1 MKIGTE
7 TVYMDT
13 DSIKKLDVSHEIKM
27 TTKEEALKYLL
38 KDKYSLASEKHDLNV
53 KFGMEQERLNHL
65 VTWIEEHRQKEYHPR
80 IAKIV
85 KTDGTMAGYVVTMN
99 EEEMLALAD
108 SLLDYADLLNDR
120 AGEEP
125 DFHISIIGEI

>member
-7 TVYMDT
+7 SVYMDT
-13 DSIKKLDVSHEIKM
+13 DSTKL
-27 TTKEEALKYLL
+27 ALN
-38 KDKYSLASEKHDLNV
+38 A
-53 KFGMEQERLNHL
+53 KFGIEQERLNHL
-65 VTWIEEHRQKEYHPR
+65 ITWINEHRQKEHHPR

-99 EEEMLALAD
+99 EEEMLTLTG
-108 SLLDYADLLNDR
+108 SLLDYAVLLDDR
-120 AGEEP
+120 AEEEP